1 MSENT
6 VNVDCTACD
15 GTGLYRGLWE
25 KPNEAVV
32 CVKCGG
38 TGMMKLVYRE
48 FTGRKTRPGVER
60 IRKGSGLIIDDAP
73 KHEWFSYEE
82 FEKRY
87 PASPRRHAE
96 KVGLSAEE
104 WQLYDP
110 HTHTSQNVAA
120 KLNNKF
126 NEMISKG
133 ATRSETEQEMNAV
146 MLEAHQVGAYDS
158 EVHVVLTTLLNKAF
172 ANE

>member
-6 VNVDCTACD
+6 VNVDCAACD

-32 CVKCGG
+32 CVKCSGS
-38 TGMMKLVYRE
+38 GMMKLVYRE
-48 FTGRKTRPGVER
+48 FTGRKIRPGVER

-87 PASPRRHAE
+87 PTISP
-96 KVGLSAEE
+96 
-104 WQLYDP
+104 
-110 HTHTSQNVAA
+110 
-120 KLNNKF
+120 
-126 NEMISKG
+126 
-133 ATRSETEQEMNAV
+133 ET
-146 MLEAHQVGAYDS
+146 L
-158 EVHVVLTTLLNKAF
+158 K
-172 ANE
+172 

>member
-6 VNVDCTACD
+6 VNVDCNACD

-32 CVKCGG
+32 CVRCGG

-48 FTGRKTRPGVER
+48 FTGRKTRLGVER
-60 IRKGSGLIIDDAP
+60 IRKGGGLIIDDAH

-87 PASPRRHAE
+87 PAI
-96 KVGLSAEE
+96 
-104 WQLYDP
+104 
-110 HTHTSQNVAA
+110 SQEVP
-120 KLNNKF
+120 
-126 NEMISKG
+126 
-133 ATRSETEQEMNAV
+133 SE
-146 MLEAHQVGAYDS
+146 
-158 EVHVVLTTLLNKAF
+158 
-172 ANE
+172 